1 MSTKKKKKIIEDE
14 EEDDQLGKNIVKN
27 TNTYKKTKKTNKNN
41 HKDEDYNV
49 SDDLSE
55 KKKRKNKSMIEDDLL
70 SDDLDLGEFNEST
83 ERKRIKNLNLT
94 PKQNTKKPT
103 RSSLKNNNIDE
114 EITKPIKSNKKKN
127 DSSQNTEVAGVL
139 SGLTFVITGLF
150 NDHEKN
156 GESFAQISRDELS
169 DFIKGLGGKVGN
181 SVSKNTNFLITGS
194 ILEDGRMVHESR
206 KYKDAKKKN
215 VKTID
220 HSDFENLVR
229 EKVGIDTLKVTD
241 GLNQIFIKEDQPS
254 DPSEQM
260 VVDQEILE
268 PNKKELWTSKH
279 APKKIEEIVGN
290 QKVITEFIKWL
301 DDWDNVVLNGIKKEV
316 IFRGKGIPNNP
327 NAKACLISGDPGI
340 GKTTTARL
348 IAKLKGYKTFE
359 LNASDQRN
367 KAIISKKLGFLF
379 DNFTINCGEIQG
391 KNLIIM
397 DEIDGMGG
405 NEDRGG
411 VSALIDIIKKTKTP
425 IVCIANDKGHPK
437 LRSLANH
444 CYDLKFNK
452 PDKRLIS
459 NRLVEICS
467 LEGIKVEKNALEYL
481 CESVGNDIR
490 QCLNFLEMW
499 SRKFKDLRYSDMTE
513 KYKKFNKDS
522 LLMVNSF
529 EACTKLLNKAQV

>member
-1 MSTKKKKKIIEDE
+1 MSE
-14 EEDDQLGKNIVKN
+14 
-27 TNTYKKTKKTNKNN
+27 
-41 HKDEDYNV
+41 
-49 SDDLSE
+49 
-55 KKKRKNKSMIEDDLL
+55 
-70 SDDLDLGEFNEST
+70 DLDLDDLNEST

-94 PKQNTKKPT
+94 SNKSTKKPSNNSRT
-103 RSSLKNNNIDE
+103 PRKNNIEE
-114 EITKPIKSNKKKN
+114 EIMKPTKSNKKKN
-127 DSSQNTEVAGVL
+127 EASQSTEIAGVL
-139 SGLTFVITGLF
+139 TGFTFVITGLF
-150 NDHEKN
+150 NEHEKN
-156 GESFAQISRDELS
+156 GESYAQISRDELS
-169 DFIKGLGGKVGN
+169 DFIKGLGGKVGS
-181 SVSKNTNFLITGS
+181 SVTKNTNFLITGS
-194 ILEDGRMVHESR
+194 ILEDGRMVQESR

-215 VKTID
+215 VNTID
-220 HSDFENLVR
+220 HSEFENLVR
-229 EKVGIDTLKVTD
+229 EKLGNDTLKVTD
-241 GLNQIFIKEDQPS
+241 GLNQIFSKEEIS
-254 DPSEQM
+254 SEHM
-260 VVDQEILE
+260 VIERAVLEI
-268 PNKKELWTSKH
+268 NNKELWTTKH
-279 APKKIEEIVGN
+279 APKKIEEIIGN

-301 DDWDNVVLNGIKKEV
+301 DDWDDVVLNGNKKDV
-316 IFRGKGIPNNP
+316 VFRGKGIPNNP

-367 KAIISKKLGFLF
+367 KAIILNKLGFLF
-379 DNFTINCGEIQG
+379 DNFTINAGEIQG

-411 VSALIDIIKKTKTP
+411 VSALIEIIKKTKTP

-437 LRSLANH
+437 LRSLVNN

-459 NRLVEICS
+459 NRLIEISS
-467 LEGIKVEKNALEYL
+467 LEGIQVERNALEYL

-499 SRKFKDLRYSDMTE
+499 SRKFKDLRYSDMTD

-529 EACTKLLNKAQV
+529 EASSKLLNKTQVIIF